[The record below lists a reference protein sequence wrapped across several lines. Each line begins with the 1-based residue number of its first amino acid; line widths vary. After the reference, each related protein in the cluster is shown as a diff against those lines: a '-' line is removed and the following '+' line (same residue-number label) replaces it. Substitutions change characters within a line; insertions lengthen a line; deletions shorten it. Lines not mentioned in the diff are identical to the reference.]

1 MVTVRHRR
9 SIDVDLNESAVM
21 DVTVPG
27 PLQNVDDA
35 LAYLDRLIAQLGG
48 KVKRLRVARA

>member
-35 LAYLDRLIAQLGG
+35 LAYLDRLIAPLGG